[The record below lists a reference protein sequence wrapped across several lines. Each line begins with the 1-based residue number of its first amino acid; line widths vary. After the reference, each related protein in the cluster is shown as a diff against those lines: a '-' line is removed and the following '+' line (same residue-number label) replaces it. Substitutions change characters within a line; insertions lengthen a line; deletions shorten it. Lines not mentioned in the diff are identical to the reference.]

1 MATGCCVLVVEDEEQ
16 ARKPIEEV
24 LKLMGFTVRSAATLA
39 DALEQLDG
47 QECLL
52 LDIHLPDGL
61 GTTILRK
68 IRTEQLQIQ
77 VAVLTGTSQPQID
90 RELEQL
96 APDALFRKP
105 IQPDRLFDW
114 LVDVSDTSRRQ
125 LTRAPL
131 MPASPRPL

>member
-24 LKLMGFTVRSAATLA
+24 LRLMGFTVRSAATLA
-39 DALEQLDG
+39 DALDQLDG

-68 IRTEQLQIQ
+68 IRTEQRPIQ

-125 LTRAPL
+125 
-131 MPASPRPL
+131 